1 MTTASP
7 LSNVYLNGKNTDDEI
22 AEETEIRL
30 NIVRRILYKLY
41 DAGVASYKRS
51 KDSRNSMVYLQ
62 LEI

>member
-1 MTTASP
+1 MA
-7 LSNVYLNGKNTDDEI
+7 KNTDEEI

-41 DAGVASYKRS
+41 DAGLPAINEVRI
-51 KDSRNSMVYLQ
+51 RNSMVYLQ